1 MSADEYRQVAQR
13 KPSKYGNKKCEKDGF
28 VFDSLKEMR
37 RYVYL
42 SDRLRRGEITDLEVH
57 PLYRITVAGI
67 NREVFRYTP
76 DFRYRE
82 NGELVVEDVKGRQA
96 TKTEAYGL
104 RKRLLWAIY
113 GIKIRE
119 V

>member
-1 MSADEYRQVAQR
+1 MSADEYRALAGK
-13 KPSKYGNKKCEKDGF
+13 KPSKYGNKRCEKDGF

-37 RYVYL
+37 RYVVL

-57 PLYRITVAGI
+57 PLYRIKVAGV
-67 NREVFRYTP
+67 NAEVFRYTP
-76 DFRYRE
+76 DFRYVE

-104 RKRLLWAIY
+104 RKRLMWAIY
-113 GIKIRE
+113 GIRIRE